1 MVGSSLYLLLLL
13 THVVQIQCYKFQPHK
28 SLISGKPPLGDSQTE
43 KHEIKS
49 KALKKLFERK
59 LIHYVSDVKGVDAIL
74 YNNETEPKREKR
86 KAVYLGI
93 DVNCKYL
100 HLGNLVQLITLD
112 ILRNHNTDVVV
123 LLGGST
129 TKIGD
134 PSFQQA
140 ERRRPIEEEICHNE
154 ESIRRS
160 IIRLL
165 LRGEA
170 PNIGTSP
177 GGTSNMGTSPLE
189 EFSIHPPDRGS
200 LTIVNNRQWY
210 SQMDLTDFLTHG
222 QHFSLHKILKKE
234 CFKDKLKGNN
244 LTLKDLN
251 YLILQSY
258 DFVHLFRKYRC
269 FIQIGGSDQWGNI
282 QSGIELC
289 QHMHNTQLY
298 GLTTNL
304 LLHKNNTKYSKSQ
317 FEQNR
322 KIPIWIDK
330 EYTPPFLFWNFLR
343 NIDDQQVHSYVSML
357 TDLDVQ
363 KGDPPSGVTSGGGD
377 DHVDDHVDDHGDDHV
392 DNHDDALIN
401 RAKEKLADYVTT
413 FIYGAETV
421 HTIHT
426 LSRLL
431 KEDEFAVIDRVD
443 QLKVF
448 PFILISK
455 NELQKND
462 ISIVHILRKFEVAS
476 TNKEAK
482 EKVAQR
488 CIYLN
493 KQLIDNAKY
502 KLSLPSSFVK
512 AKDGNYYAILGL
524 GKKTYYSIIVQ

>member
-1 MVGSSLYLLLLL
+1 MMVGSSLYLLLLL
-13 THVVQIQCYKFQPHK
+13 AHAVQTQCYKFQPHQCL
-28 SLISGKPPLGDSQTE
+28 SSSKPPFGDSQTK

-59 LIHYVSDVKGVDAIL
+59 LIHYVSDIEGVDNIL
-74 YNNETEPKREKR
+74 YHNETESKKEKR
-86 KAVYLGI
+86 KSVYLGI

-100 HLGNLVQLITLD
+100 HLGNLLQLMILD
-112 ILRNHNTDVVV
+112 ILRNHNTDIVV

-140 ERRRPIEEEICHNE
+140 ERRKPIHEEISENE
-154 ESIRRS
+154 ESIKGN

-165 LRGEA
+165 LRGEEL
-170 PNIGTSP
+170 NVGTSP
-177 GGTSNMGTSPLE
+177 GGKYDMGGNTQD
-189 EFSIHPPDRGS
+189 EFSIHRPNKGS

-210 SQMDLTDFLTHG
+210 KQMDLADFLIHG
-222 QHFSLHKILKKE
+222 QYFALHKILKKE

-258 DFVHLFRKYRC
+258 DFVHLYKKYRC

-289 QHMHNTQLY
+289 QHLHNTQLY
-298 GLTTNL
+298 GLTSNL
-304 LLHKNNTKYSKSQ
+304 LLHKNNTKYSKSL

-343 NIDDQQVHSYVSML
+343 NIDDQQVDSYISML

-363 KGDPPSGVTSGGGD
+363 SRNPSSDITSGGED
-377 DHVDDHVDDHGDDHV
+377 Y
-392 DNHDDALIN
+392 HDDAQIN
-401 RAKEKLADYVTT
+401 RAKEKLADSVTT
-413 FIYGAETV
+413 FVYGAETV
-421 HTIHT
+421 CTIHT
-426 LSRLL
+426 LNRLL
-431 KEDEFAVIDRVD
+431 KEDEFSVIDRVD

-448 PFILISK
+448 PFIVINK
-455 NELQKND
+455 NDIHKND

-482 EKVAQR
+482 EKLAQR

-493 KQLIDNAKY
+493 RQLIDNAKY
-502 KLSLPSSFVK
+502 HLSMPSSFVK

-524 GKKTYYSIIVQ
+524 GRKTYYSIIVQ